1 MKEFL
6 ELIYGLLSGIGTT
19 SLEEAEQG
27 AQFPYITYSLQPS
40 IEDFQREIFILEV
53 NVWDNSQDTEPIE
66 KMADD
71 IDKLLHRYK
80 YYKKNELQTS
90 IYRMNR
96 SMIPDPN
103 PEIRRRQLMFECK
116 TYIT

>member
-1 MKEFL
+1 MEEFL
-6 ELIYGLLSGIGTT
+6 KLIFTLLSGVGTT
-19 SLEEAEQG
+19 FLEEALQG
-27 AQFPYITYSLQPS
+27 TAFPYITYSLQPS
-40 IEDFQREIFILEV
+40 IENFQREIFILEV
-53 NVWDNSQDTEPIE
+53 NVWDRSQDTLALDQ
-66 KMADD
+66 MADD

-96 SMIPDPN
+96 AMIPDPN